1 MGKVV
6 IEAGIE
12 ISPERMI
19 EELDEIRAVEIKTD
33 KRVYFVR
40 TEIKGKRYK
49 ILRALRVKIPPFVL
63 SESHVVE

>member
-1 MGKVV
+1 MV

-63 SESHVVE
+63 SESYVVE